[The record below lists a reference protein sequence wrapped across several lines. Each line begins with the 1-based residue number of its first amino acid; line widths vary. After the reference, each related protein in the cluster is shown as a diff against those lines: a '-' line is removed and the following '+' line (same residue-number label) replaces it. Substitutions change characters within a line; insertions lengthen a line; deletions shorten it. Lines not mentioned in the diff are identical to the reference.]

1 MARNAGKCPTTP
13 LWKLGPSS
21 LFWPKIGHW
30 EKMRYL
36 FKMISTRPF
45 PIDLAL
51 IHLRHNPEGPWHP
64 PDTQQT
70 PNWHLRD
77 GLKCMFFWP
86 KTGHCEKSQYMVKWY
101 LQVCFQWIWHQ
112 YTSNTTQSVQD
123 TLQTANRH
131 FQTAINTQ
139 FSVFK
144 HAFVCFK
151 LFTTMM
157 YFILEHKI
165 CTLLTQF
172 LKAPQVSFNH
182 ILAFLTVTCFRPK
195 KHAF

>member
-1 MARNAGKCPTTP
+1 
-13 LWKLGPSS
+13 
-21 LFWPKIGHW
+21 
-30 EKMRYL
+30 MRYL

-70 PNWHLRD
+70 PNWHLTD
-77 GLKCMFFWP
+77 SLKCMFFWP

-144 HAFVCFK
+144 HVFVCFK

-157 YFILEHKI
+157 YFILEHNI

-172 LKAPQVSFNH
+172 LKAPLEHSGWTRWTRWEWRWSHSLRGTAAPPCQRQTPSSEWW
-182 ILAFLTVTCFRPK
+182 
-195 KHAF
+195 

>member
-1 MARNAGKCPTTP
+1 MHVFWLKIGHWRIMWYVVIIISVKLFSIHWALIYPDLIQGAQDTLQTP
-13 LWKLGPSS
+13 SRHPPDTPCWS

-70 PNWHLRD
+70 PNWHLTD
-77 GLKCMFFWP
+77 SLKCMFFWP

-139 FSVFK
+139 
-144 HAFVCFK
+144 
-151 LFTTMM
+151 T
-157 YFILEHKI
+157 
-165 CTLLTQF
+165 
-172 LKAPQVSFNH
+172 
-182 ILAFLTVTCFRPK
+182 
-195 KHAF
+195 